1 MSVDLDTLLQSM
13 TSKIKLLKPFDESID
28 SIKNGKRAASSLI
41 VPGPPFSQ
49 SDSGAKKDN
58 FGILTRRRVTP
69 MSITDTSRTEF
80 TTTVIVVWPS
90 LPQVYTTL
98 PWSIL

>member
-28 SIKNGKRAASSLI
+28 SIKNEKRAASS
-41 VPGPPFSQ
+41 PFSQ